1 MKRSFSHPLR
11 RITTVYKQARLRSE
25 SWIPSP
31 VRVSINQISN
41 QRKSLEFPNLCHTQK
56 STNHVYLYCQLQID
70 NQTDQLRKELST
82 KNQEIDNLKQKIIQ
96 SLETIEQQELIIL
109 EWQQKYYEQEKQHN
123 REIAQLKSNLDN
135 SIFEDPQID
144 QIEQPIENS
153 LIERM
158 DDLQIIQ
165 EESECPQIKSLNQSV
180 AQNFKFCEILNTLN
194 KMNLDESPIIEQ
206 LEISESY
213 IVQRINKLIDY
224 IHKLETELD
233 DWKCNYWN
241 LEKQLNSQLKDNFI
255 QQGSEEIEIEFDFD
269 KNQLVKAIKPNSKR
283 SLQDENSAL
292 QQEIQ
297 RLQEL
302 NNQLLNQQK
311 SQTKQVL
318 ESLINKQKK
327 TNRKKNLTH
336 IPEPANKHFTQVST
350 HHSSSQNNTQ
360 KKSHPTQEGSPN
372 QQRNNQQINQ
382 YFSHYFQQKR
392 EQPTQHYSP
401 VILTKVQQIPTKQ
414 QYGVKYL
421 KDMSMDHYYNVN
433 VYQTPI
439 VVKQSSLSPYQ
450 KSGNKFIQF

>member
-1 MKRSFSHPLR
+1 MKRSFSHPIR
-11 RITTVYKQARLRSE
+11 RITTFYKSARLRSE

-31 VRVSINQISN
+31 IRVSINQFSI
-41 QRKSLEFPNLCHTQK
+41 QRRSLEFPNQCQK
-56 STNHVYLYCQLQID
+56 LNSHNYNHID
-70 NQTDQLRKELST
+70 NWNEQLKKELAN
-82 KNQEIDNLKQKIIQ
+82 KIKEIDNLKKNIIL
-96 SLETIEQQELIIL
+96 SLETIEKQEAIIQ
-109 EWQQKYYEQEKQHN
+109 EWQKKYQEQEKQHN

-135 SIFEDPQID
+135 SIFDDPQID
-144 QIEQPIENS
+144 IIQQQNDNSHHQIV
-153 LIERM
+153 

-165 EESECPQIKSLNQSV
+165 EESEYPQIKSLNQSV
-180 AQNFKFCEILNTLN
+180 AQNFKFYEIINALN
-194 KMNLDESPIIEQ
+194 KLNLDESPIIEQ
-206 LEISESY
+206 LDINESY
-213 IVQRINKLIDY
+213 IIQRINKIINY
-224 IHKLETELD
+224 THKLETEID

-255 QQGSEEIEIEFDFD
+255 QQGQSQEIEIEFDFD
-269 KNQLVKAIKPNSKR
+269 KNQLVNAIQPNSKR
-283 SLQDENSAL
+283 SLQAENSAL

-350 HHSSSQNNTQ
+350 HHTNSHNNTN
-360 KKSHPTQEGSPN
+360 KKSHPTQQGSPN
-372 QQRNNQQINQ
+372 QQRNNQQINS
-382 YFSHYFQQKR
+382 YFSHYFQQQR
-392 EQPTQHYSP
+392 GQPTQHYSP
-401 VILTKVQQIPTKQ
+401 VILTKVQQFATKQ
-414 QYGVKYL
+414 QLGIKYL

-439 VVKQSSLSPYQ
+439 IVKQSSLSPYQ

>member
-1 MKRSFSHPLR
+1 MKRSFSHPIR
-11 RITTVYKQARLRSE
+11 RITTFYKSPKLRSE
-25 SWIPSP
+25 SWITSP
-31 VRVSINQISN
+31 IRVSINQISI
-41 QRKSLEFPNLCHTQK
+41 QRKSLEFHNQCHRQI
-56 STNHVYLYCQLQID
+56 STNHID
-70 NQTDQLRKELST
+70 NQNEQLKKDLDA
-82 KNQEIDNLKQKIIQ
+82 KNQEIDNLKQKILSQ
-96 SLETIEQQELIIL
+96 LKTIEQQEAIII
-109 EWQQKYYEQEKQHN
+109 EWQQRYYEQEKQHN

-135 SIFEDPQID
+135 SIFDEPQID
-144 QIEQPIENS
+144 LIEQPYENS
-153 LIERM
+153 HIRM
-158 DDLQIIQ
+158 DELQIIQ

-180 AQNFKFCEILNTLN
+180 VQNFKFYEIFNALN
-194 KMNLDESPIIEQ
+194 KINIDESPIGEQ
-206 LEISESY
+206 FEINESQ

-241 LEKQLNSQLKDNFI
+241 LEKQLNSQLKDNFN

-269 KNQLVKAIKPNSKR
+269 RNQLVQAIKPSSKR

-292 QQEIQ
+292 QQEVQ

-311 SQTKQVL
+311 SQTKQIL

-336 IPEPANKHFTQVST
+336 IPEPANKQLTQVST
-350 HHSSSQNNTQ
+350 HHSSSYNNTQ
-360 KKSHPTQEGSPN
+360 KKSHPTQQGSPN

-392 EQPTQHYSP
+392 DHPTQHYSP
-401 VILTKVQQIPTKQ
+401 VILTKVQQIGAKQ
-414 QYGVKYL
+414 QIGIKYL

-450 KSGNKFIQF
+450 KSGSKFIQF